1 MKSLTAAFI
10 FITFCITL
18 ALPAQTIQQVSSGK
32 LIHIERFQS
41 KYVEA
46 RNVDIWL
53 PEGYDGKKPFD
64 VLYMHDG
71 QMLFDSA
78 ATWNKQTWNADDVA
92 TALMNEGLVRNF
104 LIVGVWNAGSKRHS
118 DYFPQRPFEQ
128 LSAIE
133 KDTVTKQLQRAGR
146 TNELFQPQSDR
157 YLQFLVTELKPFIDA
172 NYRVHK
178 TKEHTFIAGSSMG
191 ALISMYAV
199 CEYPTVFGGAA
210 CLSTHWLGTF
220 SNENNPVPAA
230 FIRYFQQQLPALQ
243 QHRLYFDCGDQTL
256 DAFYPPYQ
264 KQVDALLQQYNS
276 KHWKTVFFPGTDHSE
291 KAWNKRLVI
300 PFQFLFADASVLQR

>member
-1 MKSLTAAFI
+1 MKSLTAVFVLIAF
-10 FITFCITL
+10 CSTL
-18 ALPAQTIQQVSSGK
+18 PLPAQTIQQVCSGR
-32 LIHIERFQS
+32 LIHIEKFQS

-53 PEGYDGKKPFD
+53 PEGYDGKKKLD

-78 ATWNKQTWNADDVA
+78 ATWNKQTWDADDVA
-92 TALMNEGLVRNF
+92 SVLMKNKQVKDF
-104 LIVGVWNAGSKRHS
+104 IIVGVWNAGAKRHS

-128 LSAIE
+128 LSAVE

-146 TNELFQPQSDR
+146 TTEIFQPQSDK
-157 YLQFLVTELKPFIDA
+157 YLQFLVTELKPFVDA

-178 TKEHTFIAGSSMG
+178 SKEHTFIAGSSMG
-191 ALISMYAV
+191 GLISMYAV
-199 CEYPTVFGGAA
+199 CEYPEVFGGAA

-220 SNENNPVPAA
+220 TNENNPVPAA
-230 FIRYFQQQLPALQ
+230 FIGYLTKKLPALQ
-243 QHRLYFDCGDQTL
+243 QHTLYFDCGDQTL

-264 KQVDALLQQYNS
+264 KQVDALLTSYNN
-276 KHWKTVFFPGTDHSE
+276 KRWKSAFFPGNNHSE
-291 KAWNKRLVI
+291 KAWHNRLPV
-300 PFQFLFADASVLQR
+300 PFQFLLGK